1 MNCEELESECLSY
14 ALGIAEEPERSEI
27 AQHLGRNCPECVPA
41 MQKALETVVKMS
53 GAVRIQEPPARLRSR
68 VIALVSPQMR
78 PRSRAAIFTPWA
90 IAAVLAMVLI
100 YVGVIY
106 RPHLPKLA
114 PEANT
119 TTLEQALSILS
130 DPALEDASFGP
141 PATRGRVFVSPNRGI
156 IFIGANLPRLDTR
169 TTFEL
174 WVIPKSGN
182 PIPAGTFR
190 SDGSTAVYVQPA
202 PAPNAAAVA
211 VTVEPLGGS
220 PQPTTT
226 PFIVVKL

>member
-1 MNCEELESECLSY
+1 MNCEELESEYLSY

-27 AQHLGRNCPECVPA
+27 AEHLGRNCPECVPA

-68 VIALVSPQMR
+68 VIALVSPQMQ
-78 PRSRAAIFTPWA
+78 PRSWAAIFTPWA
-90 IAAVLAMVLI
+90 IASALAIVLI

-106 RPHLPKLA
+106 RPRLA
-114 PEANT
+114 KT

-130 DPALEDASFGP
+130 DPALQDASFGP
-141 PATRGRVFVSPNRGI
+141 PAVRGRVFVSPNRGI
-156 IFIGANLPRLDTR
+156 IFIGAGLPHLDPR
-169 TTFEL
+169 NTFEL

-190 SDGSTAVYVQPA
+190 GASQNGGSAAIYVQPA

-226 PFIVVKL
+226 PFIVAKL

>member
-1 MNCEELESECLSY
+1 MNCEELESEYLSY

-27 AQHLGRNCPECVPA
+27 TQHLGRNCPECVLAVQKA
-41 MQKALETVVKMS
+41 MQTVVRMS
-53 GAVRIQEPPARLRSR
+53 GAVRIQEPPSRLRSR

-78 PRSRAAIFTPWA
+78 PRSWAAIFTPWA
-90 IAAVLAMVLI
+90 IASVLAVVLI
-100 YVGVIY
+100 YIGVIY
-106 RPHLPKLA
+106 RPHL
-114 PEANT
+114 ANT

-130 DPALEDASFGP
+130 DPALQDASFGP

-156 IFIGANLPRLDTR
+156 IFIGAGLPHLDAH

-190 SDGSTAVYVQPA
+190 SQGSAAVYVQSA

-226 PFIVVKL
+226 PFIVAKL

>member
-1 MNCEELESECLSY
+1 MSCEELESEYLPY

-53 GAVRIQEPPARLRSR
+53 GAVSIQEPPARLRSR

-78 PRSRAAIFTPWA
+78 PRSWAAIFTPWA
-90 IAAVLAMVLI
+90 IAAVLAIVLI

-106 RPHLPKLA
+106 RPRLA
-114 PEANT
+114 DT

-130 DPALEDASFGP
+130 DPALQDASFGP
-141 PATRGRVFVSPNRGI
+141 TATRGRVFVSPNRGI
-156 IFIGANLPRLDTR
+156 IFIGAGLPHLDAR
-169 TTFEL
+169 TTFER
-174 WVIPKSGN
+174 WVIPRSGN
-182 PIPAGTFR
+182 PIAAGTFR
-190 SDGSTAVYVQPA
+190 GTFGNGGGTAIYVQPA